1 MRCLMDRGVVLE
13 SSGTP
18 TMKLFLRKIVNGQ
31 KALTILQENIIV
43 DVRLGPKYACVLR
56 VTRYNWE

>member
-1 MRCLMDRGVVLE
+1 MGRGVVLE

-43 DVRLGPKYACVLR
+43 DVRLGPKYVCVLR
-56 VTRYNWE
+56 VTRYN